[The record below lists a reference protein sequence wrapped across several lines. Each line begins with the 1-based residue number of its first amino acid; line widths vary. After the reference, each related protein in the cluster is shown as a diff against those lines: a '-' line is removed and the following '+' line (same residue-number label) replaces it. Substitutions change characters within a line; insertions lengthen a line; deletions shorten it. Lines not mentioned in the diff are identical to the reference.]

1 MDRFKF
7 RAWVP
12 GRELM
17 IDADSVFWDGTM
29 IRFGGREFF
38 TADYSEIGEIS
49 EVNKCI
55 LMQCTG
61 LKDKNGKLIY
71 ESDIVERDL
80 NSLMMCKQGVI
91 HPIERGVVIWDKTEW
106 WLQGTRGNWLNS
118 HEIIGNIYEHGHLL
132 GND

>member
-71 ESDIVERDL
+71 EGDILRDFYNGHTGPVEWDADYAKFIVAHRKL
-80 NSLMMCKQGVI
+80 
-91 HPIERGVVIWDKTEW
+91 VVWAFDEGYCTEAW
-106 WLQGTRGNWLNS
+106 
-118 HEIIGNIYEHGHLL
+118 EIIGTIYENPELL
-132 GND
+132 ESQR